1 MHKTLRRLPSL
12 DFLMG
17 FEAAGRLLSFT
28 RAAEELF
35 VTQSALSR
43 QVQALE
49 AALGVALFERRHRAL
64 VLTPAG
70 AEFHREIS
78 ATLATIA
85 SAAERASADVHEP
98 AL

>member
-12 DFLMG
+12 DFLAG

-28 RAAEELF
+28 RAAEEIF

-49 AALGVALFERRHRAL
+49 AALGVPLVRR
-64 VLTPAG
+64 AG
-70 AEFHREIS
+70 
-78 ATLATIA
+78 IA
-85 SAAERASADVHEP
+85 RWR
-98 AL
+98 